1 MKKSKKGEKM
11 DCMMED
17 SMEEGSE
24 PHEHEIESAAE
35 TLLRAEQIKKDV
47 KMMPYVNKY
56 LKKKMSAI
64 ESIAD
69 IRKKAQDMGE
79 YGEDDED

>member
-1 MKKSKKGEKM
+1 MKKNKGKA
-11 DCMMED
+11 MECEME
-17 SMEEGSE
+17 MEEGSE
-24 PHEHEIESAAE
+24 PHDHEIEAAAE
-35 TLLRAEQIKKDV
+35 TLLRAEQIKKDS
-47 KMMPYVNKY
+47 KLMPYVNKH

-69 IRKKAQDMGE
+69 IRKKSDAMGE